1 MISKYAITLDDVAR
15 LEGVIDMFKLRGDA
29 DAYLEEIREEGR
41 VEGRVDLARKIAERL
56 GMAEAVEIS
65 GLSED
70 QILNSP

>member
-1 MISKYAITLDDVAR
+1 MLILKRFVKK
-15 LEGVIDMFKLRGDA
+15 V
-29 DAYLEEIREEGR
+29 EGR
-41 VEGRVDLARKIAERL
+41 VEERVDLARKIAERL

>member
-1 MISKYAITLDDVAR
+1 
-15 LEGVIDMFKLRGDA
+15 MFKLKGDA
-29 DAYLEEIREEGR
+29 YAYLEEIREEGR